1 VAISMSGNEPDNLV
15 LQHLRSIRDGQD
27 AVRDTLT
34 ELVSRIGHLERSNAD
49 LHVQMADQSG
59 RLDRVSVRLDRIE
72 KRLGLVEA

>member
-1 VAISMSGNEPDNLV
+1 MPAQEPDYLD

-34 ELVSRIGHLERSNAD
+34 ELVSRTGHLERSYTD

-59 RLDRVSVRLDRIE
+59 RLDRIE
-72 KRLGLVEA
+72 KRLGLVDA

>member
-1 VAISMSGNEPDNLV
+1 MPDEPDNLI
-15 LQHLRSIRDGQD
+15 LRHWRELRAGQD

-34 ELVSRIGHLERSNAD
+34 ELVSRIGHLERSTAD